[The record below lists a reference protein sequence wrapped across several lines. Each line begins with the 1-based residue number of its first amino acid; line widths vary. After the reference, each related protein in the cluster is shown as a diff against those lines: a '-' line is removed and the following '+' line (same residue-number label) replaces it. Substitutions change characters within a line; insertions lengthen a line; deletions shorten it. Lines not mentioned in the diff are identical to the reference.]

1 MGYSCRVDSIGK
13 KKILVVDDT
22 ASVRRAI
29 RGILEGRGFEVFEA
43 IDGDDALAKTKL
55 HRPDLLI
62 LDVMMPGRSGLE
74 VAATLKSRAE
84 YQSIPILL
92 LTGVPTSGGK
102 GEDYWKGRSFAD
114 DFLAKPCKGR
124 DLLEK
129 VGRLLGGQ
137 RGLPTDSVH

>member
-1 MGYSCRVDSIGK
+1 MGK

-22 ASVRRAI
+22 ASIRRAI
-29 RGILEGRGFEVFEA
+29 RSILEGRGFEVFEA
-43 IDGDDALAKTKL
+43 CDGDDALAKMLL

-84 YQSIPILL
+84 YKATPILL

-102 GEDYWKGRSFAD
+102 GEEYWKGRSFAD
-114 DFLAKPCKGR
+114 DFLAKPCKASQ
-124 DLLEK
+124 LLEK
-129 VGRLLGGQ
+129 VGRLLGE
-137 RGLPTDSVH
+137 